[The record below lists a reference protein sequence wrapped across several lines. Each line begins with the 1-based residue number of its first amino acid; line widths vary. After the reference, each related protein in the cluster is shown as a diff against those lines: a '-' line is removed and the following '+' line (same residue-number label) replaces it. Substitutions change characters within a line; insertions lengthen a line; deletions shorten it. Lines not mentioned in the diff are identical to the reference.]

1 MKKQRIVWI
10 ALGMVLLV
18 AGITAASTQ
27 TQTWHRVHNPLWFH
41 HGPMGFIAHDLDLSD
56 NQKSQ
61 IKSIWEGERPNV
73 SELVHQLASEQK
85 ELDALTFRDET
96 PDDARIQDIT
106 ARQGVTIAKLLAE
119 KEKISGKIYS
129 QVLNPSQRIKAHNLL
144 DRFDSHLDR
153 IANRIGK

>member
-10 ALGMVLLV
+10 ALGLVLLV

-27 TQTWHRVHNPLWFH
+27 TQTWHRGHNLPWFH
-41 HGPMGFIAHDLDLSD
+41 HGPMGYIAHDLDLSD

-73 SELVHQLASEQK
+73 SELLHQLASEQQ
-85 ELDALTFRDET
+85 ELDALTFRHDT

-119 KEKISGKIYS
+119 KEKISGRIYS
-129 QVLNPSQRIKAHNLL
+129 QVLNPAQRTKAHDLL
-144 DRFDSHLDR
+144 DRFNSHLDR
-153 IANRIGK
+153 LADRIGK

>member
-1 MKKQRIVWI
+1 MKKQRIIWTT
-10 ALGMVLLV
+10 LGLVLLV

-27 TQTWHRVHNPLWFH
+27 TQSWPRVHNPLWFH
-41 HGPMGFIAHDLDLSD
+41 HGPMGYIAHDLDLND
-56 NQKSQ
+56 NQKAQ

-119 KEKISGKIYS
+119 KGKISGKIYS
-129 QVLNPSQRIKAHNLL
+129 QVLNHAQRAKAHDLL
-144 DRFDSHLDR
+144 DRLDSHLDR
-153 IANRIGK
+153 IADRIGK